1 MSLPFY
7 LAAGVA
13 ACALVFSPEA
23 EAQTHFT
30 AERAGD
36 SHAQDVMFIP
46 GLASPGEV
54 WTETVDALGSEID
67 AHVIT
72 AAGFGDLAPSGE
84 GAFIAP
90 LVEDLAAYV
99 DSHQIEG
106 LTLVGHSMGAQ
117 IALQLA
123 AVRPQAVDQV
133 IVVDSAP
140 FYARLFNPAIT
151 PEQAAGFG
159 QGMAAQMASM
169 SRDQYLSMSRQGLMI
184 QSITEDGQARVMSY
198 MERADQSA
206 VARAMGEVAGTD
218 FTSVLGEVDAE
229 IDVLVAWAPG
239 APVTQDQLRGIYG
252 GQYASA
258 RDAEVHM
265 ITDSRHFIMFDQ
277 AERFVEFLRSELD
290 D

>member
-54 WTETVDALGSEID
+54 WTETVDALGDDID
-67 AHVIT
+67 AHIVT
-72 AAGFGDLAPSGE
+72 AAGFGDVPTSGD
-84 GAFIAP
+84 GAFITP

-99 DSHQIEG
+99 DANHIDG

-123 AVRPQAVDQV
+123 ALRPDAVDQV

-159 QGMAAQMASM
+159 QGMAAQMGSM
-169 SRDQYLSMSRQGLMI
+169 SRDQFLAVSRQGLMI
-184 QSITEDGQARVMSY
+184 QSITEEGQARVMSY

-218 FTSVLGEVDAE
+218 FSPVLGDVDAE

-239 APVTQDQLRGIYG
+239 APVTQDQLRGIYE
-252 GQYASA
+252 GQYAAAS
-258 RDAEVHM
+258 DAEVHM

-277 AERFVEFLRSELD
+277 PGRFVEFLRGELD

>member
-1 MSLPFY
+1 MSLPFFIG
-7 LAAGVA
+7 AGVA
-13 ACALVFSPEA
+13 AAALVLAPRA
-23 EAQTHFT
+23 EAQTHFQV
-30 AERAGD
+30 ERAGD
-36 SHAQDVMFIP
+36 AHAQDVMFIP

-54 WTETVDALGSEID
+54 WSETVDALGDQID

-72 AAGFGDLAPSGE
+72 AAGFGGLEPSGE

-90 LVEDLAAYV
+90 LVEDLVGFIDAN
-99 DSHQIEG
+99 HIEG
-106 LTLVGHSMGAQ
+106 LTLVGHSMGGQ

-123 AVRPQAVDQV
+123 ALRPDAVEQV
-133 IVVDSAP
+133 IIVDSAP

-151 PEQAAGFG
+151 PEQAVGFG
-159 QGMAAQMASM
+159 QGMAAQMGAM
-169 SRDQYLSMSRQGLMI
+169 PREQFLAVSRQGLMI
-184 QSITEDGQARVMSY
+184 QSITEAGQARVMSY

-218 FTSVLGEVDAE
+218 FTPVLDDVAAE

-239 APVTQDQLRGIYG
+239 APVTQDQLRAVYE
-252 GQYASA
+252 GQYSSA
-258 RDAEVHM
+258 ADAEVHM

-277 AERFVEFLRSELD
+277 FETFVDVLRDELD

>member
-1 MSLPFY
+1 MSLPVY
-7 LAAGVA
+7 LAASVA
-13 ACALVFSPEA
+13 ACALVFSPAA

-36 SHAQDVMFIP
+36 SQAQDVLFIP

-54 WTETVDALGSEID
+54 WSETIDALGDQVD
-67 AHVIT
+67 AHIIT
-72 AAGFGDLAPSGE
+72 AAGFGDVPPSGD

-90 LVEDLAAYV
+90 LVEDIAAYV
-99 DSHQIEG
+99 DANDLDG
-106 LTLVGHSMGAQ
+106 VTVVGHSMGAQ

-123 AVRPQAVDQV
+123 AARPDAVDQV

-169 SRDQYLSMSRQGLMI
+169 SRDQFLSMSRQGLMI
-184 QSITEDGQARVMSY
+184 QSITEAGQARVMSY

-218 FTSVLGEVDAE
+218 FTPVLGEVEAE

-239 APVTQDQLRGIYG
+239 APVTQEQLRGIYE

-277 AERFVEFLRSELD
+277 TERFVDFLRSELD
-290 D
+290 E